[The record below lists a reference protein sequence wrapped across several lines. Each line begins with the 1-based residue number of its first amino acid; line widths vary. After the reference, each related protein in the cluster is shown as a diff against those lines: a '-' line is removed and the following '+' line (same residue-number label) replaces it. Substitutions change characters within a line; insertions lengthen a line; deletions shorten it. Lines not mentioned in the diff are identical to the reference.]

1 MTQLLKRRLGEQLLA
16 QGRLDHDHLR
26 IALQE
31 QSRARIPL
39 GRLLNRMQFSC
50 ESEIWD
56 ALALLHGLPRFNPAV
71 HKASPDALAI
81 IPTVLSRKLG
91 ILPLAVSDDGR
102 RLSVAI
108 SSERHESIRDN
119 LLQTL
124 PSGIAV
130 EFLLASEAEIDDG
143 LRRHEGA
150 ALAIDHLL
158 PALEQSASMAG
169 AGTEA
174 PAIQLLDAILAN
186 AVARQASDIHLE
198 PEHACL
204 RIRYRIDGILHP
216 VRILNKAAWP
226 LLCGRIKVI
235 SGMNIAETRAPQ
247 DGHIGQMIGGRMIDF
262 RVASQ
267 PTLHGENFVLR
278 LLDRHKGIVPLA
290 ELGLHSA
297 TLTGVERMIRRPEG
311 LLLVVGPTGSGKTT
325 TLYSVLSALNT
336 PQVHIMTLED
346 PVEYPLPLIRQTS
359 LSDNVKLEFASGVR
373 SMLRQDPD
381 IILIGEIRDAE
392 TAAMALRAALTGH
405 QVHATLHAG
414 NAIGALSRLRELGIS
429 TEQLHGN
436 LIGILAQRL
445 VRRLCPYCKIARSP
459 TAAEALLV
467 GDCPVHEPGGCSECE
482 HRGYRGRLAIAEI
495 LRIDA
500 QLDALLAA
508 AAPRSALLDAARRN
522 GFSSLLQDG
531 LAQVRAGETSL
542 AELARIVDIDAEA

>member
-1 MTQLLKRRLGEQLLA
+1 MTPALKRRLGEQLVA
-16 QGRLDHDHLR
+16 QGQLDHDHLR

-31 QSRARIPL
+31 QSRVRMPL
-39 GRLLNRMQFSC
+39 GRLLTRMEFSG
-50 ESEIWD
+50 ESEIWG
-56 ALALLHGLPRFNPAV
+56 ALALQQGLPRFDPLR
-71 HKASPDALAI
+71 HKASPDALAL
-81 IPTVLSRKLG
+81 IPPTLSRKLG

-108 SSERHESIRDN
+108 SCERHESIREN
-119 LLQTL
+119 LLRTL

-130 EFLLASEAEIDDG
+130 ELLLASEAEIDEG
-143 LRRHEGA
+143 LRQHEGP

-158 PALEQSASMAG
+158 PALEQSANI
-169 AGTEA
+169 AGTGAEA
-174 PAIQLLDAILAN
+174 PAIQVLDAILAN

-226 LLCGRIKVI
+226 LLCGRIKVM

-247 DGHIGQMIGGRMIDF
+247 DGHIGQMISGRMIDF

-267 PTLHGENFVLR
+267 PTLHGENLVLR
-278 LLDRHKGIVPLA
+278 LLDRHKGIVPLDK
-290 ELGLHSA
+290 LGLRSA
-297 TLTGVERMIRRPEG
+297 TLAGLQRMIRRPEG
-311 LLLVVGPTGSGKTT
+311 LLLVAGPTGSGKTT

-414 NAIGALSRLRELGIS
+414 NAIGALSRLHELGIR

-445 VRRLCPYCKIARSP
+445 LRRLCPHCKIARPP
-459 TAAEALLV
+459 TAAETLLV
-467 GDCPVHEPGGCSECE
+467 GDSIVHEPGGCPECE
-482 HRGYRGRLAIAEI
+482 HRGYRGRLAIAEV

-500 QLDALLAA
+500 QLDSLLAA
-508 AAPRSALLDAARRN
+508 AAPQSALLEAAHQN
-522 GFSSLLQDG
+522 GFASLQQDG
-531 LAQVRAGETSL
+531 LEQVRAGETSL
-542 AELARIVDIDAEA
+542 AELARVVDIDAEA